1 MTTTQLIE
9 SLLRIEAEHGPI
21 PVRIESHKREDGL
34 RSEPTRRVNVDD
46 DCDEPGGQ
54 RCNNPYAKKR
64 AVIS

>member
-9 SLLRIEAEHGPI
+9 RLLKIEDKHGVL

-34 RSEPTRRVNVDD
+34 RSEPTRRVDVDD
-46 DCDEPGGQ
+46 ECDEPGGQ